1 MNTKNNRRRRQS
13 VERLETMFMDL
24 LQEMELREIAVAD
37 LCKRCGLNRSTFYAN
52 YLDIFDMAEK
62 VRKRLEEE
70 VVFLFDPENISGS
83 DYLNLFRH
91 MRENRLRYLTYFRL
105 GGSRYDAERYD
116 RGLAQRYFDQRYVH
130 YHMEF
135 FRGGFDAIV
144 KMWLDN
150 GCRETPEEMAEII
163 SSEYQGRA

>member
-1 MNTKNNRRRRQS
+1 
-13 VERLETMFMDL
+13 
-24 LQEMELREIAVAD
+24 
-37 LCKRCGLNRSTFYAN
+37 
-52 YLDIFDMAEK
+52 
-62 VRKRLEEE
+62 
-70 VVFLFDPENISGS
+70 
-83 DYLNLFRH
+83 
-91 MRENRLRYLTYFRL
+91 MRENRLRYLTYFKL

-150 GCRETPEEMAEII
+150 CCRATPEEMAEII
-163 SSEYQGRA
+163 RSEYQGRA

>member
-1 MNTKNNRRRRQS
+1 
-13 VERLETMFMDL
+13 
-24 LQEMELREIAVAD
+24 
-37 LCKRCGLNRSTFYAN
+37 
-52 YLDIFDMAEK
+52 MAEK

-91 MRENRLRYLTYFRL
+91 MRENRLRYLTYFKL

-135 FRGGFDAIV
+135 FRGVPGAGLIRQTSDYRSSISGRMPPISISGPSLRNTGAIP
-144 KMWLDN
+144 LF
-150 GCRETPEEMAEII
+150 RSQSATRSP
-163 SSEYQGRA
+163 SR